1 MSRQHADSGLERDL
15 RRLLRR
21 TPPPA
26 GFRSRLMRRIAAAA
40 EAGSR
45 KGARTPPF
53 RLPTA
58 SRRVWAFAG
67 LAFACA
73 LLAVL
78 AGTGT
83 GPTGNSRETVEARA
97 ERELAEVL
105 QLAGSQWLRA
115 QQAAFDPPQE
125 HAHD

>member
-1 MSRQHADSGLERDL
+1 MSRQHADSGLERNL

-21 TPPPA
+21 TPPPV
-26 GFRSRLMRRIAAAA
+26 GFRARLMRRIAATA
-40 EAGSR
+40 EVRSR
-45 KGARTPPF
+45 KGIRMPPF
-53 RLPTA
+53 RLPMPT
-58 SRRVWAFAG
+58 RRVWAFAG
-67 LAFACA
+67 LAFACT

-78 AGTGT
+78 AGLGT
-83 GPTGNSRETVEARA
+83 GPTGNPTETAEARA

-125 HAHD
+125 YAND